1 MNAIH
6 YKHIL
11 IICLLSGFVLNACKP
26 KQKIVYSTSSIEEK
40 ALNQLFSDVI
50 SNEFQ
55 FTTFA
60 AKLNVNLT
68 NGSKSLSSKANI
80 RIIKDNALQISV
92 QPLFGVEML
101 RFYMNPDT
109 VMVLDRMNKR
119 YVVEPITSLKEL
131 YPVGFDF
138 YTMQSAFTNALF
150 VSGKERPELQD
161 YRKFKYTRTSD
172 QCYYITSK
180 DADSGID
187 YSFIVNGDDRITFT
201 HLMQPQKNNLCS
213 GGIMTLFF

>member
-119 YVVEPITSLKEL
+119 YVVEPITSLKDL
-131 YPVGFDF
+131 YPVG
-138 YTMQSAFTNALF
+138 
-150 VSGKERPELQD
+150 
-161 YRKFKYTRTSD
+161 
-172 QCYYITSK
+172 
-180 DADSGID
+180 
-187 YSFIVNGDDRITFT
+187 
-201 HLMQPQKNNLCS
+201 
-213 GGIMTLFF
+213 

>member
-1 MNAIH
+1 
-6 YKHIL
+6 
-11 IICLLSGFVLNACKP
+11 
-26 KQKIVYSTSSIEEK
+26 
-40 ALNQLFSDVI
+40 
-50 SNEFQ
+50 
-55 FTTFA
+55 
-60 AKLNVNLT
+60 VNLT

-138 YTMQSAFTNALF
+138 YTMQSAFTNAL
-150 VSGKERPELQD
+150 SYQE
-161 YRKFKYTRTSD
+161 
-172 QCYYITSK
+172 
-180 DADSGID
+180 
-187 YSFIVNGDDRITFT
+187 
-201 HLMQPQKNNLCS
+201 KNDLS
-213 GGIMTLFF
+213 